1 MFIRTRFQNNR
12 ADLLWHVKPEEIKF
26 DDGAEVLGQG
36 SFGVVLLAE
45 YRGTEVGRR
54 LRSYG
59 LKKICFKH
67 TVSLDLGR
75 REAGCERH
83 CE

>member
-45 YRGTEVGRR
+45 YRGTEVGCRPKSWR
-54 LRSYG
+54 IELVEEHV
-59 LKKICFKH
+59 F
-67 TVSLDLGR
+67 
-75 REAGCERH
+75 
-83 CE
+83 